1 MGRKGECEMMAIGVV
16 GNAICSPDVA
26 KVAEEVGEKIAG
38 HKALLICGGLK
49 GVMEAAAKGAKTRGG
64 MTMGILPGFSKAE
77 ANRYIDISVVTGM
90 DQGRNIIIARSSDVL
105 IAVGGGFGTLSE
117 IAYALKLNVPVVGID
132 TWELKRNGK
141 ESREI
146 QLVKTPAEAVELA
159 VQLAQKRGA

>member
-1 MGRKGECEMMAIGVV
+1 MMAIGVV
-16 GNAICSPDVA
+16 GNAICSPEVA

-90 DQGRNIIIARSSDVL
+90 DQGRNIIIARSSDAL